1 MITDQRPRAVL
12 VFPGR
17 GSYGP
22 TSLGSFPADN
32 RLVAVADGVR
42 VELGLDRLAV
52 LDAAEAF
59 DPKIHLRPSNTG
71 PLTWLASMLD
81 AERALAD
88 HRVVAVIGNSPGWFA
103 ALAVAGALDAADAF
117 RLVQGI
123 ALLQEEAVDAGA
135 GGGHLIY
142 PRLDSDWQP
151 MAEWIAAL
159 DAVGEDGG
167 EVFPSVDLG
176 GFVILAG
183 TDAGIDR
190 VAGRLPSVELGE
202 RRYPL
207 RLAFHVPYHTP
218 LQDAVAAS
226 AAARFTNLSWR
237 LPRLTL
243 IDGRGERFTP
253 WTTDPAELAA
263 YTLGEQLVSPYRF
276 ALSAH
281 VALREYAPDVLVL
294 PGPGNTMGGVMGQL
308 VVTEGYR
315 GLRTRADFEA
325 AQAGPK
331 PVVLSMR

>member
-1 MITDQRPRAVL
+1 MTADQRPRAVL

-22 TSLGSFPADN
+22 TSLGSLPADHL
-32 RLVAVADGVR
+32 LVALADGIR
-42 VELGLDRLAV
+42 AELGLDSLTA
-52 LDAAEAF
+52 LDGAATF

-71 PLTWLASMLD
+71 PLTWLVSMLD

-88 HRVVAVIGNSPGWFA
+88 HRVVAVISNSPGWFA
-103 ALAVAGALDAADAF
+103 ALAVAGVLDPADAF

-123 ALLQEEAVDAGA
+123 ALLQEQAVDAGA
-135 GGGHLIY
+135 GGGHLIF
-142 PRLDSDWQP
+142 PRLDADWQP

-167 EVFPSVDLG
+167 EVFQSVDLG

-190 VAGRLPSVELGE
+190 VAGRLPPVELGE
-202 RRYPL
+202 RQYPL

-226 AAARFTNLSWR
+226 AAERFSDLPWR
-237 LPRLTL
+237 APQLTL

-263 YTLGEQLVSPYRF
+263 YTLGEQMVDQYRF
-276 ALSAH
+276 ALSAR

-325 AQAGPK
+325 AQAGPT
-331 PVVLSMR
+331 PLVLSMR